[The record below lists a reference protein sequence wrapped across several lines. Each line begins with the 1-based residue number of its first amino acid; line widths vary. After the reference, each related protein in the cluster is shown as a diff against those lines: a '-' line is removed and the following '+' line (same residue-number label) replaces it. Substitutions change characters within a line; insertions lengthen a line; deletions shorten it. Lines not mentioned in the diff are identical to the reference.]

1 MICKKNKDNT
11 MVVQLCTFWMG
22 HLELIL
28 SKLKDCNVDW
38 VKVNRK
44 KKKWVGEK
52 FGKKV
57 TLAEGQL
64 QANLQHEKVKT

>member
-38 VKVNRK
+38 VKVKREK
-44 KKKWVGEK
+44 KKKAGEK